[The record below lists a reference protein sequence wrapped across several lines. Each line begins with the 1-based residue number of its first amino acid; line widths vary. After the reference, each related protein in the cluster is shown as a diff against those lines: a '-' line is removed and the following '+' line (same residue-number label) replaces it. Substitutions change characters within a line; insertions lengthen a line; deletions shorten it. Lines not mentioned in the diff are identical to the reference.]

1 MQHKPI
7 GFKTAT
13 LSVMAAMVRAFPNA
27 LHARYMYACAYVC
40 MYVCTH
46 THARTHARTNTRTQA
61 HARTRAHTHHTGAWR
76 ADKTAWRDAHRA
88 HIGDHPDR
96 SAALALPACG
106 RGKPV
111 ILARD
116 VWALCVRESV
126 CEYVWSWVLM

>member
-13 LSVMAAMVRAFPNA
+13 LSVMAAMVRAFPHA

-61 HARTRAHTHHTGAWR
+61 HARTRARARTHTTQGPGGLTKPPGEMPIEHMSAITPTEVLRWPYPR
-76 ADKTAWRDAHRA
+76 AEEANR
-88 HIGDHPDR
+88 
-96 SAALALPACG
+96 
-106 RGKPV
+106 
-111 ILARD
+111 
-116 VWALCVRESV
+116 
-126 CEYVWSWVLM
+126 